1 MNKIDNMLN
10 IIYSNTER
18 DMQEKNYNYFLE
30 NISRWF
36 TKVLFVRRD
45 KTNKLLVYMKNSD
58 IYLIILTEIK
68 IKIYVL
74 VNMKYSIKFF

>member
-1 MNKIDNMLN
+1 MLN